1 MVRHTLVAL
10 LCAVV
15 SMPSPAAETAVL
27 TGFVDGIS
35 SKSWTIS
42 GFESSV
48 ELTDAGLSGEVRI
61 ARLVLLPGGQAF
73 DDIRLTCELLKLT
86 TRTVACANARFTI
99 DIPGAGRQTITGGF
113 TYDRNTAAADIEL
126 SNVAIAGGQ
135 VRCQVAA
142 SAAGLYVQYTARRV
156 QLDELLE
163 LAASF
168 SDSFADYSA
177 SGRAD
182 LTGKL
187 SVPIGKPVQLT
198 VAADLDAAALANDA
212 GTIAA
217 DSVRGKLD
225 LDVIFDSDATRMDVG
240 FASNQGEAYLEPV
253 YANFSENAFHLK
265 AEDVVTPDFSVFRVR
280 RFQLQQDRLLD
291 VAGAATLVFPASA
304 DEPLGVTANMELR
317 NSSLANLYTNFFKVQ
332 LAGTMLGD
340 LDTAGTLSGSVSI
353 ADNAPQS
360 ATLQFEDLILDDRG
374 GRFAIY
380 GLAGSID
387 WNADESH
394 VSESSQL
401 RWDGATV
408 YSIIVGSG
416 VTGMQLGDN
425 DIRLLTPLRLPTLGG
440 ALLINELELNN
451 FGRADASGRLD
462 AELEPIQLGQL
473 TSTFGWPAFSGTLSG
488 RLPLLQLAENVV
500 TVGGTLSARIFDG
513 TMAMSNLRI
522 EQPFGRVPRL
532 QGELAFRDL
541 DLQRLTEVFSFGLIQ
556 GRLSG
561 DVAGLRMENWRPVA
575 MDMRFYTP
583 AADQSQHRI
592 SQRAVEN
599 LASVGGGGA
608 AAALSTGFLKFFDVF
623 AYDQIGL
630 RCVLKD
636 GVCAM
641 SGVGPAKTGAQGQG
655 YYLVKGRGLPRIDVV
670 GYRDTVSWQRLVQQL
685 AAIARSGSATVK

>member
-1 MVRHTLVAL
+1 MVRRTLVAL
-10 LCAVV
+10 LCLVV
-15 SMPSPAAETAVL
+15 SMPSLAAETAVL
-27 TGFVDGIS
+27 TGFVEGIS
-35 SKSWTIS
+35 SDSWTIS
-42 GFESSV
+42 GFDSSI
-48 ELTDAGLSGEVRI
+48 ELTDSGLSGEVRI
-61 ARLVLLPGGQAF
+61 ARLVLLPTGQAF
-73 DDIRLTCELLKLT
+73 DDIRLACGQIDLT
-86 TRTVACANARFTI
+86 TRTVTCTKATFTI
-99 DIPGAGRQTITGGF
+99 DIPGAGRQTIAGAV
-113 TYDRNTAAADIEL
+113 TYDRYAAAADIEL
-126 SNVAIAGGQ
+126 SRVAIAGGQ
-135 VRCQVAA
+135 VRCRVAA
-142 SAAGLYVQYTARRV
+142 SEAGLFVQYTASRV

-163 LAASF
+163 LAAGF
-168 SDSFADYSA
+168 SDSFAEYSA
-177 SGRAD
+177 SGLAD
-182 LTGKL
+182 MAGTL
-187 SVPIGKPVQLT
+187 SVPIDRPMKIT

-217 DSVRGKLD
+217 DSVTGKLD
-225 LDVIFDSDATRMDVG
+225 LDVTFDPDATRMDLG
-240 FASNQGEAYLEPV
+240 FESNQGEAYLEPV
-253 YANFSENAFHLK
+253 YANFSENAFYLE
-265 AEDVVTPDFSVFRVR
+265 AEDVVTADFSVFRIR

-291 VAGAATLVFPASA
+291 VAGSAKLVFPENA
-304 DEPLGVTANMELR
+304 DEPLGVTADVELR
-317 NSSLANLYTNFFKVQ
+317 NSSVANLYTNLFKVQ

-353 ADNAPQS
+353 VDNAPQS

-380 GLAGSID
+380 GLDGSVE
-387 WNADESH
+387 WNADENH
-394 VSESSQL
+394 VSDSSQL
-401 RWDGATV
+401 QWDGGTV
-408 YSIIVGSG
+408 YNIIIGGG
-416 VTGMQLGDN
+416 VTRMQFGDN

-440 ALLINELELNN
+440 ALLVNELELKN

-583 AADQSQHRI
+583 VDDKSQHRI

-608 AAALSTGFLKFFDVF
+608 AAALSSGFLKFFDVF

-641 SGVGPAKTGAQGQG
+641 SGVGPAKTGAQGRG

-670 GYRDTVSWQRLVQQL
+670 GYRDTVSWKRLVQQL